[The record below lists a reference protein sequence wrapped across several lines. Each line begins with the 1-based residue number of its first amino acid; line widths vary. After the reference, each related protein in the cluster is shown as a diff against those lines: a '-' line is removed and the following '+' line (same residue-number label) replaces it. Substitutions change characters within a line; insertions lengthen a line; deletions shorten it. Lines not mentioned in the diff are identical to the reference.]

1 MEKLGMWLLVLIA
14 VVFLARPQGAAAV
27 KEPQQIIASAECADE
42 ESDDGAI
49 ILLVVIIV
57 IIIGAAA
64 NACEQE
70 VTYENYLMKA
80 IPTRRESDC
89 RACRAAARNSHFR
102 EN

>member
-14 VVFLARPQGAAAV
+14 VVFLARPQGTAAV
-27 KEPQQIIASAECADE
+27 EEPQYIASTKCADK

-64 NACEQE
+64 TACGSEE
-70 VTYENYLMKA
+70 IHEN
-80 IPTRRESDC
+80 
-89 RACRAAARNSHFR
+89 
-102 EN
+102 

>member
-14 VVFLARPQGAAAV
+14 VVFLARPQGTAAV
-27 KEPQQIIASAECADE
+27 EEPQYIASAECADE

-64 NACEQE
+64 TACGSEE
-70 VTYENYLMKA
+70 IYEN
-80 IPTRRESDC
+80 
-89 RACRAAARNSHFR
+89 
-102 EN
+102 

>member
-14 VVFLARPQGAAAV
+14 VVFLARPQGTAAV
-27 KEPQQIIASAECADE
+27 EEPQQYIASAECTDE

-64 NACEQE
+64 NACGSEE
-70 VTYENYLMKA
+70 IHEN
-80 IPTRRESDC
+80 
-89 RACRAAARNSHFR
+89 
-102 EN
+102 

>member
-14 VVFLARPQGAAAV
+14 VVFLARPQGTTAV
-27 KEPQQIIASAECADE
+27 EEPQYIASAECADE

-64 NACEQE
+64 NACGSEE
-70 VTYENYLMKA
+70 IHEN
-80 IPTRRESDC
+80 
-89 RACRAAARNSHFR
+89 
-102 EN
+102 